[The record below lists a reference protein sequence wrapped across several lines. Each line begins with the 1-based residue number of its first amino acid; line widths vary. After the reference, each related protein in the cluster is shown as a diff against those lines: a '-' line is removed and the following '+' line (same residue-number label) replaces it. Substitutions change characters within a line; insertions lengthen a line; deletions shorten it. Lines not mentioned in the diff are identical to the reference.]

1 MTNKIMAV
9 VVFLK
14 ILLREARVKQ
24 SMYIPPKKARSMRV
38 APIRFTNPAGWYT
51 ILTCWAVRI
60 DISI

>member
-1 MTNKIMAV
+1 MAV

-38 APIRFTNPAGWYT
+38 APVHQSCRLVCN
-51 ILTCWAVRI
+51 I
-60 DISI
+60 DVLGSTYRYIHIS

>member
-1 MTNKIMAV
+1 MAV

-51 ILTCWAVRI
+51 ILTCWAVH
-60 DISI
+60 IS

>member
-1 MTNKIMAV
+1 MAV

-38 APIRFTNPAGWYT
+38 APIRFTNPAGWY
-51 ILTCWAVRI
+51 ANI
-60 DISI
+60 DVLGSTYRYIHIS